1 MIARTHWMKIGAGV
15 AVLGLLYQAR
25 PVPEPVA
32 APAVR
37 AEANPFAFVRS
48 MEGTR
53 PDGDIKLGTEGE
65 LVVDAELGHLFD
77 YYLAGLGEKDLQA
90 IVAEIERELDRR
102 LAPKPAIQ
110 AKRLLTRYLD
120 YKRALVTVEKAL
132 PASTDLLKSARAR
145 LAAQQ
150 QLRPGFFSAA
160 EIAGLFGYTDTYDS
174 DALARMEVMQN
185 TALTPA
191 EREAKLAALDKRLPA
206 AMREDRD
213 APTRVIKLEES
224 AQRLRAQ
231 GATDDDIYRLRA
243 AAFSPEAAGRLADLD
258 REEAA
263 WSARIK
269 TYQGQRARLTAGNEG
284 AAQQL
289 RDQLFTAEEQRRL
302 GAYE

>member
-1 MIARTHWMKIGAGV
+1 MIARTHWMKIGAG
-15 AVLGLLYQAR
+15 AIVLGLLYQAR
-25 PVPEPVA
+25 PAQEPAA
-32 APAVR
+32 APPVR
-37 AEANPFAFVRS
+37 AQADPFAFVRS

-53 PDGDIKLGTEGE
+53 PDGDVKLSAAGE

-77 YYLAGLGEKDLQA
+77 YYLAGLGEKDLRA
-90 IVAEIERELDRR
+90 ITAEIERELDRR
-102 LAPKPAIQ
+102 FAPGPAAQ
-110 AKRLLTRYLD
+110 AKRLLARYLD
-120 YKRALVTVEKAL
+120 YKRALAAAEKSLQPSA
-132 PASTDLLKSARAR
+132 DLVKSARAR

-150 QLRPGFFSAA
+150 QLRPGFFSAL
-160 EIAGLFGYTDTYDS
+160 EIAGLFGYSDTYDA

-185 TALTPA
+185 AALTPA
-191 EREAKLAALDKRLPA
+191 QRADQLAALDKKLPA

-213 APTRVIKLEES
+213 APTKVIKLEEA

-231 GATDDDIYRLRA
+231 GASDDDIYRLRA

-263 WSARIK
+263 WAGRIK
-269 TYQGQRARLTAGNEG
+269 VYLAQRARLAPGNEG

-289 RDQLFTAEEQRRL
+289 RDQHFNAEEQRRL